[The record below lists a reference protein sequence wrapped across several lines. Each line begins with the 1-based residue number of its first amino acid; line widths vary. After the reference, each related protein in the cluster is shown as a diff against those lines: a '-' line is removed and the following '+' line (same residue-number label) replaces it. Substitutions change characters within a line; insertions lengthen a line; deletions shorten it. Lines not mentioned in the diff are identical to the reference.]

1 MLMHDN
7 ERKQMK
13 IVINS
18 DYGGFGLSDDAIRM
32 YADMVGIK
40 LYEEKGTSF
49 THFYKDATKKKDYF
63 FDQDIPRDDENL
75 VKVVETLGV
84 EANGRFSELKIVEI
98 PDDVNWMIMEND
110 GREWVAE
117 RHRTWE

>member
-1 MLMHDN
+1 
-7 ERKQMK
+7 MK

-32 YADMVGIK
+32 YADLIGIK

-49 THFYKDATKKKDYF
+49 THFYKDAEKKKDYF

-84 EANGRFSELKIVEI
+84 EANSRFSYLL
-98 PDDVNWMIMEND
+98 
-110 GREWVAE
+110 
-117 RHRTWE
+117 